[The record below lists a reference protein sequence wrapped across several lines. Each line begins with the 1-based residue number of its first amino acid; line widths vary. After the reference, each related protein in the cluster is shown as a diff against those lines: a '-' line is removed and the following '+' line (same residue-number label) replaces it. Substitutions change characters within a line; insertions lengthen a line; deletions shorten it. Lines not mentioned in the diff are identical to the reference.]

1 MRILRFKVIGQKI
14 YRDSSCDFRG
24 IAAGTENYLKCDF
37 AFSSEWSGAVKVCDF
52 SSDKVKSS
60 PVKIINNTCMIPS
73 EVLTEKE
80 FRFYIA
86 GKRGDL
92 KLTTDQATVQQEVQK

>member
-1 MRILRFKVIGQKI
+1 MRILKFKVIGQKI

-24 IAAGTENYLKCDF
+24 IAAGTENYLKCEF
-37 AFSSEWSGAVKVCDF
+37 IFSSEWSGSVKVCDF

-60 PVKIINNTCMIPS
+60 PVKIINNTCIIPS
-73 EVLTEKE
+73 DVLTEKE

-86 GKRGDL
+86 GKRGNL
-92 KLTTDQATVQQEVQK
+92 RLTTDRSSVQQEVNK